1 MKNLLFTIASVIMSA
16 WVYGQNPVIVDDPVY
31 GGFPIPFSD
40 TLLDSTY
47 PNSGGNCLDWP
58 LEYYLDLDMD
68 SVNDI
73 MIQMECYM
81 GGLGSDHRIGFYSF
95 GDFETIIDTNFM
107 TTYQD
112 VDSLGQVYSWY
123 GKYSIAKPY
132 FAGDTISLQQESRQE
147 LTEIYDVSIGYDPL
161 CYYTN
166 VDDYLQDT
174 IFIAFKKKS
183 DVTSIYY
190 LKIYIEYNT
199 LLHLISAKTND
210 PLMLSV
216 NKLPLQRVITPNPVT
231 DGFYIHGNYKQIQLY
246 SFNGSLVFNKVLNHD
261 NGFVNIS
268 FLPNGLYFAKLTSE
282 EHSVVVKIV
291 KN

>member
-1 MKNLLFTIASVIMSA
+1 MKNLLFTITAVIMSV
-16 WVYGQNPVIVDDPVY
+16 WVYGQNPVIVGDPVY

-40 TLLDSTY
+40 TLLESTY
-47 PNSGGNCLDWP
+47 PDSYGNCLDDW
-58 LEYYLDLDMD
+58 LEYYVDLDMD

-81 GGLGSDHRIGFYSF
+81 GGRGREHRIGFYSF
-95 GDFETIIDTNFM
+95 GEFETIIDTNFL
-107 TTYQD
+107 TTYQN

-132 FAGDTISLQQESRQE
+132 FVGDTISLQQESRQD
-147 LTEIYDVSIGYDPL
+147 LTEIFDVAIGYDPM

-190 LKIYIEYNT
+190 IKVFIEYNT
-199 LLHLISAKTND
+199 LIHLISAKTND

-216 NKLPLQRVITPNPVT
+216 DELPLRKVITPNPVT
-231 DGFYIHGNYKQIQLY
+231 DGFTIQGDYKQIQLY
-246 SFNGSLVFNKVLNHD
+246 NLNGSLVYSKALYHD

-268 FLPNGLYFAKLTSE
+268 FLPKGLYFARLTDGKQ
-282 EHSVVVKIV
+282 SVVVKIV
-291 KN
+291 KD